1 MTMQQMN
8 NGLQHR
14 QANGHPTLMRT
25 LFGLGSLGL
34 FLISIVDSS
43 VVPLPIPGSTDIL
56 LVLLAAHH
64 TNGILLVL
72 CATVGSLIGGYS
84 SYQIGKRGG
93 LPALERYLSP
103 KYLKQVC
110 SWVERHTLLAVAL
123 PAILPPPVPLSPF
136 IVAAGALNVP
146 RNKFLAT
153 FGIARGARYSFVG
166 WLGYHFGRHILGT
179 WNRFS
184 AKWGTTIEVA
194 IFVLFVGMAA
204 YVSWKFW
211 KQSQQEASSGNSASA
226 RPTAV
231 RSAS

>member
-1 MTMQQMN
+1 MT
-8 NGLQHR
+8 LQHIKNALPHR
-14 QANGHPTLMRT
+14 QANGHPALMRT

-34 FLISIVDSS
+34 VLISIVDSS

-56 LVLLAAHH
+56 LVLLSAHH
-64 TNGILLVL
+64 TSGILLVL

-93 LPALERYLSP
+93 LPALNRYVSP

-146 RNKFLAT
+146 RNKFLIVFAV
-153 FGIARGARYSFVG
+153 ARGARYSFVG
-166 WLGYHFGRHILGT
+166 WLGYHFGRHILGA

-194 IFVLFVGMAA
+194 IFTFLVSMAA

-211 KQSQQEASSGNSASA
+211 KQSRQSASSEISASDH
-226 RPTAV
+226 PEAV
-231 RSAS
+231 RSQS